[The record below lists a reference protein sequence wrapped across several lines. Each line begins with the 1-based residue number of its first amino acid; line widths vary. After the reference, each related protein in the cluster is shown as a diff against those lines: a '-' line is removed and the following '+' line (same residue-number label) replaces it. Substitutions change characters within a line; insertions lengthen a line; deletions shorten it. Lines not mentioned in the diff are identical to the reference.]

1 MNVTDTASLKPGES
15 DSTLGDSLR
24 ELLAQGYEVKI
35 VRRLGGAY
43 QVVATGTLGSAITS
57 EDDDFY
63 TALAAVIEL
72 AGL

>member
-1 MNVTDTASLKPGES
+1 VNVTDIASPEPGES
-15 DSTLGDSLR
+15 DSALGDSLR
-24 ELLAQGYEVKI
+24 ELLSKGYEVRAVK
-35 VRRLGGAY
+35 RLDGAY
-43 QVVATGTLGSAITS
+43 QIVATGTLGSAITG